1 MAETPADVRV
11 AMVQDWHAARSKG
24 ASVAMIALRRCDV
37 DELNARARALLVDD
51 GVVDPTGIEAG
62 ERTFA
67 TGDRVVCLDNDR
79 RLGVHNA
86 MFAAVVDVDHEVGEL
101 VVVPDGRDTR
111 RRLPDDY
118 IAEHL
123 DHAYATTIHKAQGA
137 TYDRVLM
144 LGDDRLYR
152 QAGYTGLSP
161 GRDRNDVYLVVD
173 DDREHDPD
181 LERHGAVD
189 HDHPVERFVRALNRD
204 GAKLMASDERDTN
217 RVATREP
224 LSQLWARRDAL
235 VHELAQTAPADTS
248 AKNEDALDLA
258 RVRERQA
265 AITRGLQEE
274 RVERLSG
281 ARHRRERQE
290 ARRDLDRTLDH
301 EDRRRLERER
311 LKAVADA
318 GLLTDREWLR
328 EHHDEVSDVADLEFT
343 IARLTRLAAR
353 AAEVDRPAHIVAVL
367 GEPPV
372 DLDGRERWRAAAGA
386 IESYSAR
393 WSTPPE
399 VSDEVPDAMRDPVQV
414 AHLESVR
421 HAVATAVADPRVEVD
436 LEGPEL

>member
-1 MAETPADVRV
+1 
-11 AMVQDWHAARSKG
+11 
-24 ASVAMIALRRCDV
+24 
-37 DELNARARALLVDD
+37 
-51 GVVDPTGIEAG
+51 
-62 ERTFA
+62 
-67 TGDRVVCLDNDR
+67 VVCLDNDR

-86 MFAAVVDVDHEVGEL
+86 MFARVVDVDHENGDL
-101 VVVPDGRDTR
+101 VVAPDGEDSS
-111 RRLPDDY
+111 RRLPNDY
-118 IAEHL
+118 VVEHL

-144 LGDDRLYR
+144 LGDARLYR
-152 QAGYTGLSP
+152 QAGYTGLSR

-189 HDHPVERFVRALNRD
+189 QDHPVERFVRALNRD

-217 RVATREP
+217 RVATSEP

-248 AKNEDALDLA
+248 AKIEDGLDLA

-274 RVERLSG
+274 RVDRLSG

-311 LKAVADA
+311 LEAVADA
-318 GLLTDREWLR
+318 GLRTDRDWLR
-328 EHHDEVSDVADLEFT
+328 EHHDEVNDVADLQLV
-343 IARLTRLAAR
+343 IAGRTRLAGR
-353 AAEVDRPAHIVAVL
+353 AAEVDRPGHIVTLL

-372 DLDGRERWRAAAGA
+372 DLEGRERWRAAAGA

-393 WSTPPE
+393 WGEPHESTDGE
-399 VSDEVPDAMRDPVQV
+399 HEAMLDPTQR
-414 AHLESVR
+414 AHLESVVG
-421 HAVATAVADPRVEVD
+421 AVATAVAGPGDEAGLD
-436 LEGPEL
+436 GPEL